1 MSRARKRAEKL
12 FFPAPNLARFAVRAA
27 DLEYALEAP
36 KARMR
41 AGDEFLYGPADPSPD
56 DAIEFYLFVDPTW
69 PDDDGVEVAVS
80 RGRIGSP
87 YPAAVRVPVSPGGD
101 TS

>member
-41 AGDEFLYGPADPSPD
+41 AGDEFFNGPADPSPD
-56 DAIEFYLFVDPTW
+56 DEVTFSLSLVAAEPGDAVD
-69 PDDDGVEVAVS
+69 VAVS

-87 YPAAVRVPVSPGGD
+87 YPAAVRVPVSPPGD
-101 TS
+101 IP